1 MKTSPPGLN
10 LIKTHE
16 GIRLLAYRCPA
27 GRWTIGYGHTRT
39 AHAGMRITEAQAH
52 LLLQSDLTAAEAI
65 VNTAL
70 PGLQQ
75 HQFDALVSFVFNVGA
90 KAFLNSTLLRKIKSA
105 APEADIRA
113 EFARWIHANGKPLPG
128 LAKRRND
135 EANLFF
141 NAYQQ

>member
-1 MKTSPPGLN
+1 MKTSSTGLN

-16 GIRLLAYRCPA
+16 GLRLEAYQCPA

-39 AHAGMRITEAQAH
+39 AQAGMRITEAQAH
-52 LLLQSDLTAAEAI
+52 MLLQSDLAAAEAI

-70 PGLQQ
+70 PGLKQ

-90 KAFLNSTLLRKIKSA
+90 KAFLNSTLLRKIRTA

-113 EFARWIHANGKPLPG
+113 EFARWIYANGKPLPG
-128 LAKRRND
+128 LAKRRAD

-141 NAYQQ
+141 NTNQA